1 MSKDW
6 QQYFPTY
13 RFNESKNR
21 DIALEEYKACCK
33 ILESE
38 EKIFDNLVKY
48 IIAFGTILIS
58 LITGLNDKIF
68 ILFKNYESIYW
79 TILVLVFLFF
89 LFMTKNFADKQKNIV
104 FAKRKIVMLRRMLG
118 IDYGTQEFLFKKG
131 MLEGASMPFS
141 IKLDFS
147 YLFLPILTLNAVS
160 IFVIANI
167 MNIPYAIELTAI
179 LSTALFCWYMYWI
192 LDLNETMSL
201 IVFRALFRVFG
212 LEFVDNFEHI
222 LYRAKLAVYEAKRHK
237 VNFNNLKEM
246 LVAIEDRKFYQHSG
260 VDCRATARAMLSQC
274 RKIPLLRNI
283 KYIKNIPY
291 CGGSTIT
298 QQLFRTLFIKNIDK
312 KRIRRKFAE
321 IIFARLWLNKTIN
334 KDFQLEIYLVAVRF
348 DRNVFG
354 ILAAMKHYYGKI
366 IDTPTKAQS
375 FFLIERISVVSQK
388 MFPKIVDIA
397 IRLKNEKHIDEN
409 DIKEIVSNYEAMIKQ
424 DKVIKNEKNKEILD
438 KLTQISHCK
447 V

>member
-13 RFNESKNR
+13 RFDESKNR

-58 LITGLNDKIF
+58 LITGLNDKIP

-79 TILVLVFLFF
+79 AILVLVFLFF
-89 LFMTKNFADKQKNIV
+89 LFMTKNFADKQRNIV

-141 IKLDFS
+141 IKLEFS

-167 MNIPYAIELTAI
+167 MNIPYKIELTSI
-179 LSTALFCWYMYWI
+179 SSTALFCWYMYWI
-192 LDLNETMSL
+192 LDLNETLYL
-201 IVFRALFRVFG
+201 IVFRALFRIFG

-237 VNFNNLKEM
+237 VNFNDLKEM

-260 VDCRATARAMLSQC
+260 VDWKAIARAMLSQC

-409 DIKEIVSNYEAMIKQ
+409 DIKEIIHIYKSVI
-424 DKVIKNEKNKEILD
+424 DKGSIIKNDEILQ
-438 KLTQISHCK
+438 KLEKISH
-447 V
+447 

>member
-13 RFNESKNR
+13 RFDESKNR
-21 DIALEEYKACCK
+21 DIALEEYKACCE

-79 TILVLVFLFF
+79 AILVLVFLFF

-104 FAKRKIVMLRRMLG
+104 FAKRKIIMLRRMLG

-141 IKLDFS
+141 IRLEFS

-167 MNIPYAIELTAI
+167 MNILYAIELTAI
-179 LSTALFCWYMYWI
+179 LSIILFCLYMYWI

-212 LEFVDNFEHI
+212 LEFEDNFEDV
-222 LYRAKLAVYEAKRHK
+222 LYRAKLAVYEIKRHK
-237 VNFNNLKEM
+237 VNLKNLKEI
-246 LVAIEDRKFYQHSG
+246 LITIEDRKFYSHNG
-260 VDCRATARAMLSQC
+260 VDYKATFRAFLSYC
-274 RKIPLLRNI
+274 RKVPLLKHINFI
-283 KYIKNIPY
+283 KKIPY
-291 CGGSTIT
+291 SGGSTIT

-312 KRIRRKFAE
+312 KKVRRKIAE

-334 KDFQLEIYLVAVRF
+334 KDFQLEIYLAQVRF
-348 DRNVFG
+348 DRGIYG
-354 ILAAMKHYYGKI
+354 ILDAMKHYYGKI
-366 IDTPTKAQS
+366 IANPTKAQS
-375 FFLIERISVVSQK
+375 FFLIERISVISQK
-388 MFPKIVDIA
+388 MFLRIVDTLD
-397 IRLKNEKHIDEN
+397 RLKKEKKLSEIDA
-409 DIKEIVSNYEAMIKQ
+409 KEIVHIYKLMI
-424 DKVIKNEKNKEILD
+424 DKGSVIKDNEVLQ
-438 KLTQISHCK
+438 KLEK
-447 V
+447 RF

>member
-1 MSKDW
+1 MPFRYLSLLTYEHTLLNRINC
-6 QQYFPTY
+6 YF
-13 RFNESKNR
+13 
-21 DIALEEYKACCK
+21 I
-33 ILESE
+33 
-38 EKIFDNLVKY
+38 DN
-48 IIAFGTILIS
+48 
-58 LITGLNDKIF
+58 F
-68 ILFKNYESIYW
+68 ILSIY
-79 TILVLVFLFF
+79 VL
-89 LFMTKNFADKQKNIV
+89 D
-104 FAKRKIVMLRRMLG
+104 
-118 IDYGTQEFLFKKG
+118 
-131 MLEGASMPFS
+131 
-141 IKLDFS
+141 
-147 YLFLPILTLNAVS
+147 
-160 IFVIANI
+160 
-167 MNIPYAIELTAI
+167 
-179 LSTALFCWYMYWI
+179 
-192 LDLNETMSL
+192 LDLNETLYL

-260 VDCRATARAMLSQC
+260 VDWKATARAMLSQC

-312 KRIRRKFAE
+312 KRIRRKIGE
-321 IIFARLWLNKTIN
+321 IILSIFWFDKKLSKQE
-334 KDFQLEIYLVAVRF
+334 QLKIYLVAVRF

-409 DIKEIVSNYEAMIKQ
+409 DIKEIIHIYKSMI
-424 DKVIKNEKNKEILD
+424 DKGSIIKNDEILQ
-438 KLTQISHCK
+438 KLEKISH
-447 V
+447 

>member
-1 MSKDW
+1 MNKDW

-13 RFNESKNR
+13 RFDESKNR

-58 LITGLNDKIF
+58 LITGLNDKIP

-79 TILVLVFLFF
+79 AILVLVFLFF
-89 LFMTKNFADKQKNIV
+89 LFMTKNFADKQRNIV

-118 IDYGTQEFLFKKG
+118 IDYGTQDFLFKKG

-141 IKLDFS
+141 IKLEFS
-147 YLFLPILTLNAVS
+147 YLFLPILTLNAVL

-167 MNIPYAIELTAI
+167 MNLPYTVELTSI
-179 LSTALFCWYMYWI
+179 LSIILFCLYMYWI
-192 LDLNETMSL
+192 LDLNETLYL

-212 LEFVDNFEHI
+212 LEFEDNFEHI

-260 VDCRATARAMLSQC
+260 VDWKATARAMLSQC

-397 IRLKNEKHIDEN
+397 IRLKNKKHIDEN
-409 DIKEIVSNYEAMIKQ
+409 DIKDIIHIYKSMI
-424 DKVIKNEKNKEILD
+424 DKSSIIKNDEILQ
-438 KLTQISHCK
+438 KLEKISH
-447 V
+447 

>member
-13 RFNESKNR
+13 RFDESKNR

-79 TILVLVFLFF
+79 AILVLVFLFF

-141 IKLDFS
+141 IKLEFS

-167 MNIPYAIELTAI
+167 MNLTYAIELTAI
-179 LSTALFCWYMYWI
+179 LSIILFCLYMYWI
-192 LDLNETMSL
+192 LDLNETLYL
-201 IVFRALFRVFG
+201 IVFRALFRIFG
-212 LEFVDNFEHI
+212 LEFEYNFEHI

-237 VNFNNLKEM
+237 VNFNDLKEM
-246 LVAIEDRKFYQHSG
+246 LIAIEDRKFYQHSG

-366 IDTPTKAQS
+366 IDTPTRAQS

-388 MFPKIVDIA
+388 MFLRIVDTLD
-397 IRLKNEKHIDEN
+397 RLKKEKKLNEIDA
-409 DIKEIVSNYEAMIKQ
+409 KEIVHIYKLMI
-424 DKVIKNEKNKEILD
+424 DKGGVIKDNEVLQ
-438 KLTQISHCK
+438 KLEK
-447 V
+447 RF

>member
-13 RFNESKNR
+13 RFDESKNR

-58 LITGLNDKIF
+58 LITGLNDKIL

-79 TILVLVFLFF
+79 AILVLVFLFF

-141 IKLDFS
+141 IRLEFS
-147 YLFLPILTLNAVS
+147 YLFLPILTLNAVL

-179 LSTALFCWYMYWI
+179 LSIILFCLYMYWI

-260 VDCRATARAMLSQC
+260 VDCKAIARAMLSQC

-409 DIKEIVSNYEAMIKQ
+409 DIKEIIHIYKSMI
-424 DKVIKNEKNKEILD
+424 DKGSIIKNDEILQ
-438 KLTQISHCK
+438 KLEKISH
-447 V
+447 

>member
-13 RFNESKNR
+13 RFDESKNR

-58 LITGLNDKIF
+58 LITGLNDKIP
-68 ILFKNYESIYW
+68 ILFKDYESIYW
-79 TILVLVFLFF
+79 AILVLVFLFF
-89 LFMTKNFADKQKNIV
+89 LFMTKNFADKQRSIV

-141 IKLDFS
+141 IKLEFS

-179 LSTALFCWYMYWI
+179 ISIALFCLYMYWI
-192 LDLNETMSL
+192 LDLNETLYL
-201 IVFRALFRVFG
+201 IVFRALFRGFG
-212 LEFVDNFEHI
+212 LEFEDNFEHI

-237 VNFNNLKEM
+237 VNFNDLKEM
-246 LVAIEDRKFYQHSG
+246 LIAIEDRKFYQHSG
-260 VDCRATARAMLSQC
+260 VDYRATFRALLSHC
-274 RKIPLLRNI
+274 RKVPLLKHINFI
-283 KYIKNIPY
+283 KKIPY
-291 CGGSTIT
+291 SGGSTIT

-312 KRIRRKFAE
+312 KKVRRKIAE

-334 KDFQLEIYLVAVRF
+334 KDFQLEIYLAQVRF
-348 DRNVFG
+348 DRGIYG

-366 IDTPTKAQS
+366 IANPTKAQS

-397 IRLKNEKHIDEN
+397 IRLKNKKHIDEN
-409 DIKEIVSNYEAMIKQ
+409 DIKEIIHIYKSMT
-424 DKVIKNEKNKEILD
+424 DKGSIIKNDEILQ
-438 KLTQISHCK
+438 KLEKISH
-447 V
+447 

>member
-13 RFNESKNR
+13 RFDESKNR

-58 LITGLNDKIF
+58 LITGLNDKIP
-68 ILFKNYESIYW
+68 ILFKDYESIYW
-79 TILVLVFLFF
+79 AILVLVFLFF
-89 LFMTKNFADKQKNIV
+89 LFMTKNFADKQRSIV

-141 IKLDFS
+141 IKLEFS

-179 LSTALFCWYMYWI
+179 ISIALFCLYMYWI
-192 LDLNETMSL
+192 LDLNETLYL
-201 IVFRALFRVFG
+201 IVFRALFRIFG
-212 LEFVDNFEHI
+212 LEFEDNFEHI

-237 VNFNNLKEM
+237 VNFNDLKEM
-246 LVAIEDRKFYQHSG
+246 LIAIEDRKFYQHSG

-321 IIFARLWLNKTIN
+321 IILSISWFDKKLTKQ
-334 KDFQLEIYLVAVRF
+334 KQLEIYLVAVRF

-354 ILAAMKHYYGKI
+354 ILAAMKYYYGKI

-409 DIKEIVSNYEAMIKQ
+409 DIKEIIHIYKSMI
-424 DKVIKNEKNKEILD
+424 DKGSIIKNDEILQ
-438 KLTQISHCK
+438 KLEKISH
-447 V
+447 